1 MYSQQQPRHTGLIAT
16 VAKQPG
22 PTYTQYQQ
30 VLSEESDRM
39 QTESDTSTVYFN
51 RSTQQQQ
58 QPSST
63 SYISTRPNFTK
74 VYRKK
79 NFNIIFSFLL
89 I

>member
-51 RSTQQQQ
+51 RSTQQQ
-58 QPSST
+58 PSST

-79 NFNIIFSFLL
+79 NKKFNIIFSFLL